1 MYTFLN
7 SGINMSTGKCAAQAE
22 HAAIEAYRLSDNKM
36 IEDWYLGGHYMKVV
50 LEAQDEQH
58 LLVIKQYIEDRG
70 FRTSIIIDE
79 GRTEIRPHTATALGI
94 QVVDKADPHVQATF
108 ESFKKFPATYGKV
121 EKTPSEI
128 LCACPD
134 EYLTRKARQTKVV
147 VANLLGIT
155 PGQ

>member
-58 LLVIKQYIEDRG
+58 L

-108 ESFKKFPATYGKV
+108 ESFKKFPATYGKG
-121 EKTPSEI
+121 ETTPSEI

-134 EYLTRKARQTKVV
+134 EYLTLKARKTKVV
-147 VANLLGIT
+147 VAELLGIT